1 MSASKYYR
9 GSPILAIWT
18 VTVLTF
24 NWICFSC
31 EIEEILFLTEVI
43 NSSSEGC
50 DDSES
55 SHLDT
60 PYKRSNLDEAHI
72 EDTYDDQDLTQDT
85 TCQDQ
90 TREFDETFP
99 PKRLNFS
106 DPQDFQSMGQVR
118 AQEPPRFQLPR
129 IGFGIPSFQKLV
141 SGTQQSSSFAHP
153 NVVFGRAP
161 PK

>member
-1 MSASKYYR
+1 M
-9 GSPILAIWT
+9 
-18 VTVLTF
+18 VTV
-24 NWICFSC
+24 
-31 EIEEILFLTEVI
+31 IEFASAVKINFKVI
-43 NSSSEGC
+43 KDFFTGVIESSGEGC
-50 DDSES
+50 DNSEM

-72 EDTYDDQDLTQDT
+72 EGTYEDQDLTQDT

-90 TREFDETFP
+90 TREFDETLP
-99 PKRLNFS
+99 PKRLIFS
-106 DPQDFQSMGQVR
+106 DPQDFQSLGQVR
-118 AQEPPRFQLPR
+118 AQDPLRFQFSR
-129 IGFGIPSFQKLV
+129 IMPGIPSFHKLV